1 MKSVNISE
9 KLRYDKKPVLKIAEG
24 VTVEVNNKAIDL
36 LEAAE
41 LADGDITKAAIDRLL
56 TLLYSEED
64 KEKLLSLD
72 LSIHD
77 FMTVITESISA
88 VVGGGKN

>member
-1 MKSVNISE
+1 MKSINISE
-9 KLRYDKKPVLKIAEG
+9 KLRYDEKPVLEIAEG
-24 VTVEVNNKAIDL
+24 VTIEVNNKAIDL

-41 LADGDITKAAIDRLL
+41 LADGDITKAAVDRMLA
-56 TLLYSEED
+56 LLYSKED

-72 LSIHD
+72 LSIYD

-88 VVGGGKN
+88 VIGDEKN

>member
-1 MKSVNISE
+1 MKSINISK
-9 KLRYDKKPVLKIAEG
+9 KLRYDEKPVLEIAEG
-24 VTVEVNNKAIDL
+24 VTLEVNNKATAL

-41 LADGDITKAAIDRLL
+41 LADGDITKAAIDRMLA
-56 TLLYSEED
+56 LLYSEED
-64 KEKLLSLD
+64 REKLLSLD

-88 VVGGGKN
+88 VVGGQKN